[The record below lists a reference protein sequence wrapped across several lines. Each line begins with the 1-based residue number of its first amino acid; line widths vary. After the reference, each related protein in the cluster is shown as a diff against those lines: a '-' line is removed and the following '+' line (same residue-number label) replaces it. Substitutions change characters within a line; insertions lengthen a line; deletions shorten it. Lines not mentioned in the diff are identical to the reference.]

1 MTEDTTVPELDPSV
15 TVEELVEVSEDEV
28 LDVDAVEDTE
38 DDDVLDTDFDEYDF
52 DEEDD
57 LEEVVE

>member
-1 MTEDTTVPELDPSV
+1 MTEYTAVPELDPSV
-15 TVEELVEVSEDEV
+15 TVDELAEVSEDEI